1 MLAGDPPLAVFV
13 VLSVLYGVGG
23 GLVVPAEVGLI
34 PETVSAE
41 RLQQANALRAVA
53 RRDATARAGD
63 RGVAVVA
70 AGPGW
75 SLALDGLSFVG
86 CALLLAAIRVPARDA
101 PRVRASFVADLR
113 DGWHAFASRT
123 WLWTTVVVFGLRN
136 ACFMS
141 GSCSAR

>member
-1 MLAGDPPLAVFV
+1 MQG
-13 VLSVLYGVGG
+13 LSRGATRLLG
-23 GLVVPAEVGLI
+23 PAIG
-34 PETVSAE
+34 
-41 RLQQANALRAVA
+41 
-53 RRDATARAGD
+53 
-63 RGVAVVA
+63 GVAVVA

-113 DGWHAFASRT
+113 DGWRTFASRT